1 MGIHKSHS
9 KSNMIYL
16 FNQFGIEL
24 NNSQTKNELI
34 QVIESLIKSKSIT
47 FKDNDFDIKNY
58 GDLAIHLH
66 NENKECKIDTIQK
79 EIVMT
84 KAKRIIQF
92 GKCNYNIQAT
102 EYSSVDEIFS
112 DCIYISK
119 YGWIPSVRRA
129 CKIHNNC
136 IFKIDHVNPVMPKK
150 TLKEIANKS
159 KLKRI
164 KSYNCKI
171 THGSFTIKFE

>member
-84 KAKRIIQF
+84 IFRLL
-92 GKCNYNIQAT
+92 NIQVLMRYLLT
-102 EYSSVDEIFS
+102 VY
-112 DCIYISK
+112 IYQNMVGFHR
-119 YGWIPSVRRA
+119 YEERVRYTTT
-129 CKIHNNC
+129 
-136 IFKIDHVNPVMPKK
+136 VY
-150 TLKEIANKS
+150 LK
-159 KLKRI
+159 
-164 KSYNCKI
+164 
-171 THGSFTIKFE
+171 